1 MKINQILKSKILI
14 MAAIAVTLLFI
25 NCSKKTET
33 ETNHD
38 AKPQETK
45 GINDLKKETGYATVN
60 GVKMYYEICG
70 EGEPLVL
77 LHGSYMTIPLN
88 WNKLIPEFAKNRKVI
103 AVELQGH
110 GRTVDIDRPITYEN
124 MADDV
129 AALLDYLKI
138 EKADVLGYSMGG
150 GVALQT
156 AIRHPEKIN
165 KVVNISGSAK
175 YDGWVKE
182 VLDIFPVIS
191 AEMFKDTPIKKQYD
205 SLSPTPEHFH
215 EFVKKVI
222 ASDLKPY
229 NWTEQLKNT
238 KAPVFTIIGDADG
251 VVLEHATEMYRL
263 KGGGKMGDMSGLE
276 ESRLAILPGST
287 HQSIIERTKWIT
299 EMVNEFLDF
308 KPEISPDVQH

>member
-1 MKINQILKSKILI
+1 MRINQILKTKILS
-14 MAAIAVTLLFI
+14 MAAIAVALLFI
-25 NCSKKTET
+25 NCSKKTEP
-33 ETNHD
+33 ETNQD
-38 AKPQETK
+38 VKSQETK
-45 GINDLKKETGYATVN
+45 GINDLKKETGYAPVN
-60 GVKMYYEICG
+60 GLKMYYEIYG

-124 MADDV
+124 MADDI
-129 AALLDYLKI
+129 ASLLDYLKI

-156 AIRHPEKIN
+156 AIRHPEKMN

-182 VLDIFPVIS
+182 ALDIFPVIS

-205 SLSPTPEHFH
+205 SLSPTPEHFP

-222 ASDLKPY
+222 APDLNPY

-263 KGGGKMGDMSGLE
+263 KGGGKMGDMSGLG

-308 KPEISPDVQH
+308 KPEERPDVQH